1 MSEYSDIRQSL
12 WRIKNKKMESIK
24 KRPKI
29 LVFSTELISDPGI
42 DQAGLRKIHYSP
54 SVYVISLPCSSGIK
68 PRWIIRALE
77 KGFDG
82 VFIAADGHECS
93 YSPQCAELTN
103 TIITTS
109 QTMMKERGI
118 SPKRIRMAAICSVCA
133 EPFASHMENFSRIL
147 SELGDVKEE
156 IKA

>member
-1 MSEYSDIRQSL
+1 MESK
-12 WRIKNKKMESIK
+12 KNK
-24 KRPKI
+24 PKI
-29 LVFSTELISDPGI
+29 LVFSTDLISDPGI

-68 PRWIIRALE
+68 PRWILSALE

-93 YSPQCAELTN
+93 YSPHCAELTN
-103 TIITTS
+103 NIITTS
-109 QTMMKERGI
+109 QTMMKEKGI

-133 EPFASHMENFSRIL
+133 EPFASHMENFSKIL
-147 SELGDVKEE
+147 SGLDNVTEE
-156 IKA
+156 AKA

>member
-1 MSEYSDIRQSL
+1 
-12 WRIKNKKMESIK
+12 MESPQ

-29 LVFSTELISDPGI
+29 LVFSTDKISDPGI

-54 SVYVISLPCSSGIK
+54 AVYVISLPCSSGIK
-68 PRWIIRALE
+68 PRWILHALK

-93 YSPQCAELTN
+93 FSARCAEMTN
-103 TIITTS
+103 NIITES
-109 QTMMKERGI
+109 QKLMKENKI

-133 EPFASHMENFSRIL
+133 EPFANHMDNFSKIL
-147 SELGDVKEE
+147 TELRKTENE
-156 IKA
+156 LIN

>member
-1 MSEYSDIRQSL
+1 MESN
-12 WRIKNKKMESIK
+12 KNK
-24 KRPKI
+24 PKI
-29 LVFSTELISDPGI
+29 LVFSTDLISDPGI
-42 DQAGLRKIHYSP
+42 DQAGLHKIHYSP

-68 PRWIIRALE
+68 PKWILHAFE

-93 YSPQCAELTN
+93 YSPHCAELTN
-103 TIITTS
+103 AIITTS
-109 QTMMKERGI
+109 QTMMKERNI

-147 SELGDVKEE
+147 SELGNVKEE